1 MMSLIART
9 FPELNCVLI
18 LQNRFGREQDN
29 LTYRLIVIREISNIY
44 DKHLHFLDK
53 ISLEIGLDLNKMIL
67 RFRLESGKQV
77 AESTGGSNSVSCTK
91 DALESRDVSFTFHG
105 DGEGAGAGAGAGAGK
120 FNLSDQTHPLYFRLP
135 TPAIVLFVCFFFLF
149 GFFPFLSLSF
159 FFFCFVL
166 FCFCFFRGGG
176 EGEGMFPGQDGK
188 GTETFCSKHL
198 LYVRLTKTP
207 SVIVPH
213 LHGSFPNCPALIKR
227 NHVKL

>member
-135 TPAIVLFVCFFFLF
+135 TPAIVLFVCFFFFCLV
-149 GFFPFLSLSF
+149 FFPFCPFRF
-159 FFFCFVL
+159 FFFVL
-166 FCFCFFRGGG
+166 FCFVFVFLGGG
-176 EGEGMFPGQDGK
+176 GRGRGCFRD
-188 GTETFCSKHL
+188 
-198 LYVRLTKTP
+198 KTARELKLSVP
-207 SVIVPH
+207 SIFYTCV
-213 LHGSFPNCPALIKR
+213 SR
-227 NHVKL
+227 KLQV

>member
-18 LQNRFGREQDN
+18 LQNRLGREQDN

-53 ISLEIGLDLNKMIL
+53 ISLEIGLDLDKMIL
-67 RFRLESGKQV
+67 RFRLESEKQV

-91 DALESRDVSFTFHG
+91 DALESRDVSFTFYG
-105 DGEGAGAGAGAGAGK
+105 DGEGAGAGAGK

-135 TPAIVLFVCFFFLF
+135 TPAIVLFVCLFVFF
-149 GFFPFLSLSF
+149 SLSVP
-159 FFFCFVL
+159 FVFL
-166 FCFCFFRGGG
+166 FCFLGGG
-176 EGEGMFPGQDGK
+176 GGGKEGKGEGMFPGQDGK
-188 GTETFCSKHL
+188 GTKTFCSKHL
-198 LYVRLTKTP
+198 LYVRLPKSP

-227 NHVKL
+227 NHMKL